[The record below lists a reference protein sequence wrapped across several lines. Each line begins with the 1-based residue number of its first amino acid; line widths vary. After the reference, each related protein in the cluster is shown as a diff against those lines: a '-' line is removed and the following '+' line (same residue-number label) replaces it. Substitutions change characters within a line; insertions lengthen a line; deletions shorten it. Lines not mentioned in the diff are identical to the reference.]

1 MNSKPRFFCFSHIPK
16 TAGTTFNAI
25 LDRNF
30 HGRLHR
36 TSHGFY
42 EEKLKP
48 EQIGWALGRGET
60 YLRCLGG
67 HAVSANL
74 PYDHSDYDVIGL
86 TILRDPVDR
95 LISEYFYLRKLG
107 VKSLVQKEWNGFLD
121 EIAQSR
127 PDSFFWNTQLR
138 FLGVSM
144 DEFKKRINEGKL
156 FVFPQH
162 RFDEGLL
169 LLKKRFFEF
178 RDVSYVSRN
187 INPSRREGLECPDW
201 FKEKCMAQDVELFD
215 VACRAFDSQLDI
227 AFGER
232 LTAAVAA
239 HKAQCIRRKI
249 FREPLRKFISRVYSL
264 VSRW

>member
-48 EQIGWALGRGET
+48 EQIGWALSRGET
-60 YLRCLGG
+60 YLPCLGG

-74 PYDHSDYDVIGL
+74 PYEHADYDIIGL

-107 VKSLVQKEWNGFLD
+107 VKSLVQKDWNGFLD
-121 EIAQSR
+121 EIAQSN

-138 FLGVSM
+138 FLGISM
-144 DEFKKRINEGKL
+144 DEFKKRINEGNL
-156 FVFPQH
+156 FVIPQH

-169 LLKKRFFEF
+169 LLQKRFVEF

-187 INPSRREGLECPDW
+187 VNPSRREGLECPDW
-201 FKEKCMAQDVELFD
+201 FKEKCMAQDIQLFD
-215 VACRAFDSQLDI
+215 MACQKFESELRSS
-227 AFGER
+227 FGES
-232 LTAAVAA
+232 LPAVIAA
-239 HKAQCIRRKI
+239 HQSQCFRRKLLK
-249 FREPLRKFISRVYSL
+249 EPLRKFISRVNSL
-264 VSRW
+264 ILRW

>member
-48 EQIGWALGRGET
+48 DQISWALSRGKT
-60 YLRCLGG
+60 HLRCLGG
-67 HAVSANL
+67 HAVSADL
-74 PYDHSDYDVIGL
+74 PYDHQDYDVIGL
-86 TILRDPVDR
+86 TIVRDPVDR
-95 LISEYFYLRKLG
+95 LISEYFYLQKLG
-107 VKSLVQKEWNGFLD
+107 VKNLVQKDWNGFLD
-121 EIAQSR
+121 GIAQSR
-127 PDSFFWNTQLR
+127 PDTFFLNTQFR
-138 FLGVSM
+138 FLGIPM
-144 DEFKKRINEGKL
+144 DEIVKKINDEKL
-156 FVFPQH
+156 FVIPQH

-169 LLKKRFFEF
+169 LLQKRFFEF
-178 RDVSYVSRN
+178 RDVSCVSRN

-201 FKEKCMAQDVELFD
+201 FKEKCMVLDIELFNMT
-215 VACRAFDSQLDI
+215 CRHFESQLQSS
-227 AFGER
+227 FGER
-232 LTAAVAA
+232 LPAAIAA
-239 HKAQCIRRKI
+239 HRSMCLRRKI
-249 FREPLRKFISRVYSL
+249 VKEPLRKLIAKINSL